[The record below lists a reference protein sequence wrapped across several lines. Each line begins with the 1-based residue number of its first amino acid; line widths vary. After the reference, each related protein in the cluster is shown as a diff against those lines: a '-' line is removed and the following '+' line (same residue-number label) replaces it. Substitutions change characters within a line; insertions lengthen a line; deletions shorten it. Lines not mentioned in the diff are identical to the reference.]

1 MHSYTEEN
9 YLKEIFKLSET
20 KDKAIATN
28 AIAAKL
34 DTSAASVTDML
45 KKLASKKLIHYTKY
59 QGVYLSNKGR
69 KVAIE
74 IIRKHRLWEVFLVEK
89 LKFKWDEVHE
99 MAEQLEHINSK
110 EMVDRLD
117 KYLGY
122 PSIDPHGDPI
132 PDSNGKISAT
142 KSQLLSELGLK
153 ETATILGVKEHSS
166 SFLQHIE
173 KLGIEIGKKVFMK
186 EKSDYDRSICIQL
199 NKKFNIHLSYDVS
212 KNIIITLP

>member
-1 MHSYTEEN
+1 MHSYAEEN

-122 PSIDPHGDPI
+122 HVCTGLHEGEYKP
-132 PDSNGKISAT
+132 T
-142 KSQLLSELGLK
+142 KADKLKGL
-153 ETATILGVKEHSS
+153 A
-166 SFLQHIE
+166 
-173 KLGIEIGKKVFMK
+173 
-186 EKSDYDRSICIQL
+186 
-199 NKKFNIHLSYDVS
+199 IHLFKPRDFINREPTIDCQNFSS
-212 KNIIITLP
+212 NKTRFS